1 LRPVRAGLW
10 CTESV
15 EERARIVIVDD
26 HMMLAETVAA
36 ALAFRGHEG
45 VVVVEPVGSI
55 VERVIALAP
64 ELVLLDLD
72 LGAGGDGLALVG
84 PLCAAGIRVAVVSA
98 NVPSAALEAGAVA
111 VLDKAWPFSRLVVE
125 VERIVGPPQVVHHDA
140 DLSTLTASE
149 AAVLGDLLEGR
160 VAAEIATNRNV
171 AVTTVRTHIRSILSK
186 LGVQSQVAAVAVA
199 QKARWSPPLT
209 SAAVDSPPPR
219 QS

>member
-1 LRPVRAGLW
+1 LRPGSPRLW
-10 CTESV
+10 CTETM

-26 HMMLAETVAA
+26 HMMLAETIAT

-45 VVVVEPVGSI
+45 VVVLEPTGSI
-55 VERVIALAP
+55 VERITALGP

-98 NVPSAALEAGAVA
+98 TVPSAALEAGAVA
-111 VLDKAWPFSRLVVE
+111 VLDKAWPFARLLAE
-125 VERIVGPPQVVHHDA
+125 VERIVGPPQVVVHDA
-140 DLSTLTASE
+140 ELSSLTASE

-160 VAAEIATNRNV
+160 VAAEIATARSV

-199 QKARWSPPLT
+199 QKARWSPP
-209 SAAVDSPPPR
+209 VD
-219 QS
+219 